1 MLKDFAAKVYTTV
14 FVQPKTIHLEIIVKM
29 SEENCGESDVSVS
42 CRYSST
48 VKKYVSIINSTVSN
62 FIPEKS
68 KRQFYMETL
77 IWIKY

>member
-14 FVQPKTIHLEIIVKM
+14 FVQPKTIHLEIIAKM

-48 VKKYVSIINSTVSN
+48 VKKYV
-62 FIPEKS
+62 
-68 KRQFYMETL
+68 L
-77 IWIKY
+77 